1 LETKSFTIF
10 FGIILVFSL
19 IQNAYAE
26 SEIPGWVKNNAGWW
40 AEGLIGDSDFVSGI
54 QFLIE
59 KGIIVI
65 PETTQS
71 SSSVEVIPD
80 WIQNVANF
88 WAKSQITDTE
98 FLNAIQYLIKVNVI
112 KIDSDMESKE
122 ESNMK
127 NAKNLSESKFRTVGK
142 DLLFDVYGIEGEDYI
157 LIDEKRFW
165 WSMTIQ
171 LKPELS
177 DLYDDVGI
185 TMDPQNTVVVF
196 PIFTSSAYEEPGFY
210 TYYRGV
216 CDSSCLTTN
225 IEIANRWE
233 ASGNAIQVLNL
244 LRYPGITDVD
254 IDKNPNILNE
264 FDKVILL
271 HNEYVTRKE
280 FNAITNHPNVIY
292 LYPNALYAEVT
303 VNYADNTI
311 TLVRGHNYPEPE
323 IKNGFDWQFD
333 NTHPFEFDSACEDWK
348 FYEIDNGVM
357 LNCYPEIFILESEE
371 LLKAIKDF

>member
-1 LETKSFTIF
+1 MIVSLTPIFAETTIPPW
-10 FGIILVFSL
+10 I
-19 IQNAYAE
+19 
-26 SEIPGWVKNNAGWW
+26 KNTAGWW

-59 KGIIVI
+59 KGIMVI

-80 WIQNVANF
+80 WIRNVANF
-88 WAKSQITDTE
+88 WATSQITDTE

-127 NAKNLSESKFRTVGK
+127 NANNLSESKFRTVGE
-142 DLLFDVYGIEGEDYI
+142 DLLFDVYGVEGEDYI

-165 WSMTIQ
+165 LSMTIR

-177 DLYDDVGI
+177 DLYDEVGI
-185 TMDPQNTVVVF
+185 TKDPQNTVVVF

-210 TYYRGV
+210 TYYRGA

-244 LRYPGITDVD
+244 LRYPGLTDVD
-254 IDKNPNILNE
+254 IDKNPSILNE

-292 LYPNALYAEVT
+292 LYPNALYAEIT

-323 IKNGFDWQFD
+323 IKNGFDWEFD
-333 NTHPFEFDSACEDWK
+333 NTHPFEFDSACEGWK

-371 LLKAIKDF
+371 LHKAIKDF